1 MEKRPAGMQENE
13 IITRVLAGETRAFAL
28 LVDRH
33 KEKAMALA
41 TRMLGNRE
49 DAEEA
54 LQDAFIRAFRS
65 LGRFERKA
73 RFSTW
78 LYRIVFNVC
87 YSVLRGRNLPGLEP
101 EPEYLP
107 ERFIESERPDTICE
121 GAELQRI
128 IHEAIGALPSAYGT
142 VFTLYM
148 VNEMSYDEIA
158 ETTGLPINTVK
169 TRIFRARAMLRAAVA
184 GRFDD
189 GAAKSDLLEK
199 EKR

>member
-1 MEKRPAGMQENE
+1 MEKRPAAMQENE

-41 TRMLGNRE
+41 VRMLGNRE

-65 LGRFERKA
+65 LARFEQKA
-73 RFSTW
+73 KFSTW

-87 YSVLRGRNLPGLEP
+87 YSVLRVRGPVVFES
-101 EPEYLP
+101 EPEYVP
-107 ERFIESERPDTICE
+107 ERFVESDRPDTLCE
-121 GAELQRI
+121 GAELQKI
-128 IHEAIGALPSAYGT
+128 VHEAIDALPSAYGT

-169 TRIFRARAMLRAAVA
+169 TRIFRGRALLRSAVA
-184 GRFDD
+184 GRFNDAAADD
-189 GAAKSDLLEK
+189 LMVK

>member
-13 IITRVLAGETRAFAL
+13 IIARVLAGETRAFAL

-33 KEKAMALA
+33 RERGMALA
-41 TRMLGNRE
+41 VRMLGSRE

-65 LGRFERKA
+65 LGRFEGKA

-87 YSVLRGRNLPGLEP
+87 YSVLRSRAPVGMEV
-101 EPEYLP
+101 EPEYVQ
-107 ERFIESERPDTICE
+107 ERCIASDRPDTICE

-128 IHEAIGALPSAYGT
+128 VHEAIEALPPVYGT

-148 VNEMSYDEIA
+148 VNEMTYDEIA
-158 ETTGLPINTVK
+158 ETTGLPLNTVK
-169 TRIFRARAMLRAAVA
+169 TRIFRARAMLRSAVA
-184 GRFDD
+184 GRFND
-189 GAAKSDLLEK
+189 AAGDLLVK